1 LTLTGNSTGDNEIK
15 LALGDNGASALS
27 VTKTGGGL
35 WLLSGSNTYTG
46 VTTISAGVLQA
57 QDGVG
62 LPTSSNLWITGAGVF
77 QSSGTF
83 TRTLGTGA
91 GQVQI
96 PNSGGFAA
104 SSSKLTVNLLGA
116 ATLGTAPMATSTL
129 VLNSTTALADVEF
142 ASPLS
147 LGTAARTIQV
157 DDNANT
163 AFDFATVSGVLSGA
177 AASSVTALSKTG
189 AGNLILSGANTYT
202 GSTQVSQGALIV
214 RSIGTLNATSSNLGT
229 NSTNA
234 GSLLLGNG
242 ATAATLL
249 YVGPGEVTT
258 RTVALASTSGAVT
271 IDSSGSGPLQLSTVS
286 NSGGGAKTLTL
297 RGFNT
302 DMNLI
307 SGTLANNGASALTV
321 TKTDAGLWVLAP
333 AAPNTFT
340 GALTVNA
347 GMLGLNANGVGP
359 GGLTLASNGGG
370 IFGYGGPLTLGTL
383 VTIGAGSTALF
394 GGANPIT
401 LTGTSAAGGIAL
413 AGAINGDWTL
423 NSSMDNGA
431 LLTVGSFRSLEAS
444 TSRTLNIRG
453 YGSTTFSGGI
463 LNSAGAA
470 PVVVDVRLDSGAT
483 LTLSG
488 SSNFSG
494 GLNVYQGTIL
504 LNNATAPTSALS
516 VTGSINSRIT
526 LGGAVLRSNFAMTGA
541 SSLINEVLLGGDP
554 ALFAGSNSI
563 QIGGTLYNGVF
574 SGATFN
580 GTNSNRTF

>member
-1 LTLTGNSTGDNEIK
+1 MSSSIAAGSLTIGGTGLLVLSGTSLFTGSVTVNSGTLRLSGAGARLGVPAAGTGTVIRQGGVLDVNAAGSSQLLYTGGPTQPLIVLGPLTGSGILDNSSATAAAVSIGTTASTAAGVFTGIISNSGGGSLSVVRNGASGIVYLTGSNTYTGPTILSGGAVLGVTNLANGGVASGIGASSSGSASLVFNGGTLLYTGGNASFTQLTQTPSVSTDRLFTLAGNGFIESSGNYGNAASFAATQNNAALVFSNTGSLGYAGTGARTLTLAGNSTGDNEIK
-15 LALGDNGASALS
+15 LALGNNGASALS
-27 VTKTGGGL
+27 VTKSGTGL

-62 LPTSSNLWITGAGVF
+62 LPTNSNLWITGGGVF

-83 TRTLGTGA
+83 TRTIGAGA
-91 GQVQI
+91 GQIQM
-96 PNSGGFAA
+96 PNIGGFAA
-104 SSSKLTVNLLGA
+104 SSAKLTVNLLGA

-163 AFDFATVSGVLSGA
+163 AFDFATLSGTLSGT
-177 AASSVTALSKTG
+177 AASSVIALAKTG

-271 IDSSGSGPLQLSTVS
+271 IDASGSGPLQLSTVS
-286 NSGGGAKTLTL
+286 NSGAGAKTLTL

-302 DMNLI
+302 DMNII
-307 SGTLANNGASALTV
+307 SSYL
-321 TKTDAGLWVLAP
+321 VL
-333 AAPNTFT
+333 FK
-340 GALTVNA
+340 
-347 GMLGLNANGVGP
+347 
-359 GGLTLASNGGG
+359 
-370 IFGYGGPLTLGTL
+370 
-383 VTIGAGSTALF
+383 
-394 GGANPIT
+394 
-401 LTGTSAAGGIAL
+401 
-413 AGAINGDWTL
+413 
-423 NSSMDNGA
+423 
-431 LLTVGSFRSLEAS
+431 
-444 TSRTLNIRG
+444 
-453 YGSTTFSGGI
+453 
-463 LNSAGAA
+463 
-470 PVVVDVRLDSGAT
+470 
-483 LTLSG
+483 
-488 SSNFSG
+488 
-494 GLNVYQGTIL
+494 
-504 LNNATAPTSALS
+504 
-516 VTGSINSRIT
+516 
-526 LGGAVLRSNFAMTGA
+526 
-541 SSLINEVLLGGDP
+541 
-554 ALFAGSNSI
+554 
-563 QIGGTLYNGVF
+563 
-574 SGATFN
+574 
-580 GTNSNRTF
+580 